1 MLMIKRIEVDDAM
14 PTLKLEGKL
23 QGPWVDVLRNVC
35 EERSSAS
42 DRLRL
47 DLAAVTFV
55 DAAGLDYLKEL
66 LRGGISVVASS
77 GFVAALLELDVP

>member
-1 MLMIKRIEVDDAM
+1 MLMIKRVEASGAR

-23 QGPWVDVLRNVC
+23 QGPWVEVLKNVC
-35 EERSSAS
+35 EEGTPTPDGLSI
-42 DRLRL
+42 

-55 DAAGLDYLKEL
+55 DTAGLDYLKEL

-77 GFVAALLELDVP
+77 AFVAALLELDDP

>member
-1 MLMIKRIEVDDAM
+1 MLMIKQIEANDAM
-14 PTLKLEGKL
+14 PILKLEGKL
-23 QGPWVDVLRNVC
+23 QGPWVEVLRNVC
-35 EERSSAS
+35 EEGSSAS

-66 LRGGISVVASS
+66 LRGGIAIVASS
-77 GFVAALLELDVP
+77 RFVAALLELDAP

>member
-1 MLMIKRIEVDDAM
+1 MLMIKRIEANDAM
-14 PTLKLEGKL
+14 PVLKLEGKL
-23 QGPWVDVLRNVC
+23 KGPWVEVLRNVC
-35 EERSSAS
+35 EEGSSSS

-66 LRGGISVVASS
+66 LRGGIAIVASS
-77 GFVAALLELDVP
+77 GFVAASLELDAP